1 MTLETTLSITTT
13 GRTKAVVVILV
24 TEETRAV
31 TRAMEETRAVIPA
44 MEETRAVIPAM
55 EETRAVT
62 QAMVATRA
70 ATRRTRLLDENTACT
85 AGTSDDD
92 SESYTPTQKQL
103 RQLSTRCP

>member
-1 MTLETTLSITTT
+1 MTLETTLPITTT

-31 TRAMEETRAVIPA
+31 TRA